1 MSSVPPSGHEP
12 EAPHTESAAV
22 FKSDEIHVQ
31 RFNAGTNSAVSDVPV
46 ERAAFEGRSGVDHDD
61 GPELTPITRAAE
73 AADDDPAPQPAGGL
87 DAIDAAVA
95 KVDELVQAVE
105 ARQAQIEEA
114 QQKAEATLAE
124 VNRIAE
130 ALTFSNALRERINA
144 TVARTRRLRS
154 SS

>member
-1 MSSVPPSGHEP
+1 MENAPPSGHEP
-12 EAPHTESAAV
+12 EKSRTEGAAV
-22 FKSDEIHVQ
+22 FKSDEMHVQ

-46 ERAAFEGRSGVDHDD
+46 ERAAFEGRSSGDHGTEPAFAPVTHAAGADI
-61 GPELTPITRAAE
+61 PAPAPAAE
-73 AADDDPAPQPAGGL
+73 LGAIAVAA
-87 DAIDAAVA
+87 A
-95 KVDELVQAVE
+95 KVDGLVQAVE
-105 ARQAQIEEA
+105 SRQAQIEEA
-114 QQKAEATLAE
+114 HQKAEATLAE